1 MLYKIACSSPSP
13 QKLIK
18 RTVKLICQKTPFP
31 VLINKLADAT
41 RLYKPTKPCPTNIV
55 AAVYVHAQKLQACLC
70 TKPSEYILVATI
82 ASLLTFGLD
91 AQGVVIYPKLPWFV
105 ENMPPLTLYAQVEHI
120 QCRNMSACTRAIKKA
135 TFQQNGIVASLV
147 FQLNN

>member
-91 AQGVVIYPKLPWFV
+91 AQGVVIYPKIPWFV
-105 ENMPPLTLYAQVEHI
+105 RV
-120 QCRNMSACTRAIKKA
+120 SATSKPSKLSFDGGCCLSGSFDEKA
-135 TFQQNGIVASLV
+135 KP
-147 FQLNN
+147 